1 MELTP
6 LKLAGTVWLAW
17 GVYWFIASRSVKRDA
32 SAEPVLR
39 RAQHIALQV
48 LAFLLTFGLV
58 PGVHV
63 GVLPWSVEWVGL
75 LLTVAALALG
85 VWARVHL
92 GAYWSGRI
100 TIKEGHQLIRTGPYA
115 VVRHPI
121 YAAILFGMAGAVIS
135 SGHLGHLLGPLIMAG
150 AYMVKIR
157 REEAALI
164 EGLPGYADYRREVRA
179 LIPFVF

>member
-1 MELTP
+1 MENSVELTP

-48 LAFLLTFGLV
+48 LAFALTFGLV

-63 GVLPWSVEWVGL
+63 GVLPWSVEWAGL

-92 GAYWSGRI
+92 GAYWSGRSPSKKV
-100 TIKEGHQLIRTGPYA
+100 T
-115 VVRHPI
+115 
-121 YAAILFGMAGAVIS
+121 S
-135 SGHLGHLLGPLIMAG
+135 SFARGRMRSCGTPST
-150 AYMVKIR
+150 R
-157 REEAALI
+157 RSSSAWPAQRS
-164 EGLPGYADYRREVRA
+164 RRGTWDICSA
-179 LIPFVF
+179 PW